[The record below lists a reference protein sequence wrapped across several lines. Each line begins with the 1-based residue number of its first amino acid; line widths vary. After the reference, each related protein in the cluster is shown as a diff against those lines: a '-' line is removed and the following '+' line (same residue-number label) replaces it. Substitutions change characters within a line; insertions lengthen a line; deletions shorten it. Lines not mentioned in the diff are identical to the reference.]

1 VNVVRV
7 PVEGL
12 VSGRL
17 RLDPRTSKY
26 LARVRRLGVG
36 SQLRLFDPVARLE
49 ADAQLAVVDERGVEV
64 LVGELNVVAI
74 GGIDIRLIQCVG
86 KGAKLDEVVRD
97 ATELGVRA
105 IQPATSER
113 TVVERSGEAVQQ
125 RLARVAVEAARQ
137 SGRSDVPEIAPACDF
152 DRALREN
159 RRDTGLIL
167 HPRAARSLVEVVM
180 AVVDAGTSFDLVI
193 GPEGGFSDAELSSAS
208 ALGYTAV
215 RLGRTT
221 LRTETAATAALG
233 ALIAFCDRGSCGSLD
248 GQ

>member
-1 VNVVRV
+1 MNLLRV

-17 RLDPRTSKY
+17 RLDLRTSKY
-26 LARVRRLGVG
+26 VARVRRLSVG
-36 SQLRLFDPVARLE
+36 SQLRLFAPTARCE
-49 ADAQLAVVDERGVEV
+49 ADAQITVIDERGVEV
-64 LVGELNVVAI
+64 LVGPLCVVEA
-74 GGIDIRLIQCVG
+74 GGIDVRLIQCVG
-86 KGAKLDEVVRD
+86 KGAKLDAVVRD

-113 TVVERSGEAVQQ
+113 TVVERSSDAVQQ
-125 RLARVAVEAARQ
+125 RLSRVAVEAARQ
-137 SGRSDVPEIAPACDF
+137 SGRSDVPEISAACDF

-159 RRDTGLIL
+159 RRETGLIL
-167 HPRAARSLVEVVM
+167 HPRAVRSLAEVVM
-180 AVVDAGTSFDLVI
+180 AAVGHGTSFDLVI
-193 GPEGGFSDAELSSAS
+193 GPEGGFSDEELAAAS

-233 ALIAFCDRGSCGSLD
+233 ALIALCDQVSCDSLPE
-248 GQ
+248 Q